1 MPRGE
6 VRTLKGNEISNVMAT
21 ENGAGDGIAIV
32 RRTPKVHGEDAK
44 WYRLTEMVLL
54 ELIKRHEWE
63 IETIGANDYIHSP
76 VTKRVMLNISNV
88 LEATND

>member
-1 MPRGE
+1 MPLGKVE
-6 VRTLKGNEISNVMAT
+6 TLKGNDITNVMAT

-32 RRTPKVHGEDAK
+32 RNNPKHGEDAR

-88 LEATND
+88 LEGTND

>member
-1 MPRGE
+1 MPLGKVE
-6 VRTLKGNEISNVMAT
+6 TLKGNDITNVMAT

-32 RRTPKVHGEDAK
+32 RNNPKHGEDAR

-88 LEATND
+88 LEVTND